1 MLYKK
6 LNEKHNHDYY
16 KIEENGD
23 EIKIQKEEYN
33 KINLLIRGGDAVS
46 TEQLEL
52 KIPIIKII
60 FRHEFIYDFLLPML
74 DEYNKKIKNNAKI
87 NYNNINVYISGGTS
101 LIINLEEYKS
111 NFTINEFKLYNIL
124 FEKSDID
131 AVIIINIDNE
141 NDKIYKDIIRGIS
154 HEILYKYKEQLL
166 NNTMFIYYITHYVTN
181 FLNKNEEFKTKY
193 NVKNISKRR
202 LSNKIKYENKQ
213 YVSKFSET
221 DDTYDDIFIRI
232 NENFKPGQDL
242 YRLMLRYDCI
252 LNDEKKVN
260 VWAELIDIAIKEIT
274 INLGEIE
281 LTKIHKVIK
290 NIKNIFDE
298 NIRVK
303 KETTIDDIPKTN
315 EQYDISKIL
324 WVLAK
329 NNDEYITKKEYNN
342 LNINVLTI
350 DGYIYE
356 NILIILNTPEDP
368 KTEKRMQR
376 LQFILTILK
385 GIKK

>member
-1 MLYKK
+1 
-6 LNEKHNHDYY
+6 
-16 KIEENGD
+16 
-23 EIKIQKEEYN
+23 
-33 KINLLIRGGDAVS
+33 
-46 TEQLEL
+46 
-52 KIPIIKII
+52 
-60 FRHEFIYDFLLPML
+60 
-74 DEYNKKIKNNAKI
+74 
-87 NYNNINVYISGGTS
+87 
-101 LIINLEEYKS
+101 
-111 NFTINEFKLYNIL
+111 
-124 FEKSDID
+124 
-131 AVIIINIDNE
+131 
-141 NDKIYKDIIRGIS
+141 
-154 HEILYKYKEQLL
+154 
-166 NNTMFIYYITHYVTN
+166 
-181 FLNKNEEFKTKY
+181 
-193 NVKNISKRR
+193 
-202 LSNKIKYENKQ
+202 
-213 YVSKFSET
+213 
-221 DDTYDDIFIRI
+221 
-232 NENFKPGQDL
+232 
-242 YRLMLRYDCI
+242 MLRYDCI

-368 KTEKRMQR
+368 KTEKTMQR